1 MSIKITDESAIE
13 DITRTNSKQLAKPM
27 AIKKVTNK
35 QTSIPVLKSHVAQK
49 NIYLYKI
56 NTYKLDIK

>member
-27 AIKKVTNK
+27 AF
-35 QTSIPVLKSHVAQK
+35 
-49 NIYLYKI
+49 
-56 NTYKLDIK
+56 